1 MTRQQ
6 WHGGKGSIPR
16 AVNKEKYESN
26 FDKIF
31 NKNKE
36 NEVKKKDESK
46 DANRV

>member
-16 AVNKEKYESN
+16 AVDKQKYESN

-31 NKNKE
+31 NKDKNKE
-36 NEVKKKDESK
+36 EVKKKDEK
-46 DANRV
+46 QK

>member
-16 AVNKEKYESN
+16 AVDKQKYESN

-36 NEVKKKDESK
+36 EVKKKDEK
-46 DANRV
+46 QK

>member
-1 MTRQQ
+1 MKSQ

-16 AVNKEKYESN
+16 AVDKEKYEAN

-36 NEVKKKDESK
+36 KVKKKDEK
-46 DANRV
+46 QK